1 MSFRSARESMVGT
14 VREARVSKETD
25 YREKETY
32 LHVKDAYY
40 VAEEKGHR

>member
-32 LHVKDAYY
+32 LHVKRRLLC
-40 VAEEKGHR
+40 GRGGGP